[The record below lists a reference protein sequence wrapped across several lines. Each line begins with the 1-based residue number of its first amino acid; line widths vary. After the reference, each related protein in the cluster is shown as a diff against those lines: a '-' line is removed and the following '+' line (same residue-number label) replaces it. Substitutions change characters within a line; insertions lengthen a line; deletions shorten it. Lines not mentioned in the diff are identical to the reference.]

1 MSAEDTKSK
10 GDATMRFFAPLLDRT
25 WVAEGD
31 GPMGK
36 YTCERRFERVLQRK
50 FVRMAVAWEFGENTY
65 EEIAMFG
72 RDPREKRLA
81 FWSFQSDGKNSHGV
95 NVAADD
101 APEGAVVFE
110 AEMDAGLAR
119 MLLWLGNDREQFHV
133 AVENRTKKGWNR
145 LLEQCHTP
153 SDG

>member
-1 MSAEDTKSK
+1 MTNEARQRN
-10 GDATMRFFAPLLDRT
+10 GDATLRSFAPLLDRT

-31 GPMGK
+31 GPMGR

-50 FVRMAVAWEFGENTY
+50 FVRMTVEWEFDEKTY

-95 NVAADD
+95 CVAADD

-110 AEMDAGLAR
+110 AEMPAGLAR
-119 MLLWLGNDREQFHV
+119 MLLWLTDDRSRLRF

-153 SDG
+153 ADE